1 MRAYLVMENKASK
14 RSVLLLEKLEE
25 RLNRSGIKI
34 RQMNL
39 KDFKNETERIREIY
53 NKAWDKT

>member
-1 MRAYLVMENKASK
+1 MENKASK